1 MTAPPGASGPESPA
15 PGRPGPAA
23 PPTPLFPG
31 MPAAPAAG
39 GHWTVTELAAIAAS
53 RFARAQAA
61 GPGVPRGRLGQ
72 WSDGIAATRTQRAPF
87 ARYWHARN
95 QQALTRAGPLWVVL
109 GDSTAQGLGAADPQ
123 SGYVGQAHAGL
134 LRRTG
139 QPWRVVN
146 LSVSGALTRDVLRG
160 QLPQLA
166 SLPAVPELVTCGVGA
181 NDILHT
187 PPARLRATIRELIG
201 ALPQQ
206 AVILDLPLP
215 AGFWGIIGRIS
226 TPYVTGINQLIDT
239 AAGQRSLPV
248 ARLSAHFIPP
258 WNGKFAPDHLH
269 PSTAGHRD
277 WACALL
283 SAIPW

>member
-1 MTAPPGASGPESPA
+1 MFLGRRHAP
-15 PGRPGPAA
+15 
-23 PPTPLFPG
+23 
-31 MPAAPAAG
+31 
-39 GHWTVTELAAIAAS
+39 HAAIPVS
-53 RFARAQAA
+53 RLARAQATR
-61 GPGVPRGRLGQ
+61 PGVPRGPLGQ
-72 WSDGIAATRTQRAPF
+72 WSDGVAATRAQRALF
-87 ARYWHARN
+87 APYWHARN
-95 QQALTRAGPLWVVL
+95 QRALTEDGPLWVVL

-166 SLPAVPELVTCGVGA
+166 CLPAVPELVTCGIGA

-187 PPARLRATIRELIG
+187 PPPRLRATIRELVS

-206 AVILDLPLP
+206 AVIFDLPLP

-239 AAGQRSLPV
+239 AARQRTLPV
-248 ARLSAHFIPP
+248 ARLSAHFVPP
-258 WNGKFAPDHLH
+258 WSGKFAPDHLH
-269 PSTAGHRD
+269 PSTVGYHD
-277 WACALL
+277 WATALL
-283 SAIPW
+283 SALPWQAAISPRS